1 MNTCRLGRNTKGGI
15 FMNLK
20 IREGIAKDYID
31 IRNLVIE
38 VHNLHV
44 KNRPDVYLD
53 VDNPFEKERFE
64 DLLNDNT
71 SKLFVVEDV
80 DSGELVAYSI
90 VQIMT
95 SRNIS
100 ILKPSKFAYIDD
112 FCVKSTYQKNGIGK
126 LLFNYTVDYAKKEGA
141 SSLQLIVWEFNESA
155 IKFYEALGMSTRNRR
170 MELDLCL

>member
-71 SKLFVVEDV
+71 SKLFVVEDT
-80 DSGELVAYSI
+80 DNKELVAYSI

-95 SRNIS
+95 PRSIPILIPSR
-100 ILKPSKFAYIDD
+100 FAYIDD
-112 FCVKSTYQKNGIGK
+112 LCVKSIHQKKGIGK
-126 LLFNYTVDYAKKEGA
+126 MLFKYLVDYAKIEGA
-141 SSLQLIVWEFNESA
+141 SSIQLNVWEFNENA
-155 IKFYEALGMSTRNRR
+155 IKFYESLGMSTRNRR
-170 MELDLCL
+170 MEVNL